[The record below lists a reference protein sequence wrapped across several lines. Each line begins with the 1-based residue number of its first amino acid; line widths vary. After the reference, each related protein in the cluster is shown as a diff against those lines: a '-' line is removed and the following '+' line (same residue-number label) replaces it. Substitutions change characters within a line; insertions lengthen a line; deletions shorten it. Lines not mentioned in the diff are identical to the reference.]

1 MHAPAP
7 VPKSVLRRKLR
18 KALILLSVL
27 AMSLFLLADL
37 YVGVA
42 GALMFWPAH
51 PAQRAMRSAQATMK
65 SPDVEAF
72 VLSNGAHTDL
82 VFPVRSAAVDWSTV
96 FPAADA
102 VAVPPDADFIAVGW
116 GDREFYL
123 HTPTWADLTVS
134 RALGAVAGRNPSLLH
149 VTWLKRSQLA
159 TGADGTG
166 GAYVLPL
173 TSAQYAS
180 LIAHVRAKLPDG
192 RVVPLPGAGYGK
204 QDAFYEA
211 TGSYGP
217 FETCNTWT
225 GRGLREAGL
234 TMGRWTLF
242 DYNVVR
248 HLDAVGR

>member
-1 MHAPAP
+1 M
-7 VPKSVLRRKLR
+7 RRTL
-18 KALILLSVL
+18 KALIVLLL
-27 AMSLFLLADL
+27 ALFLLADL

-42 GALMFWPAH
+42 GALMLWPAH
-51 PAQRAMRSAQATMK
+51 PEQRVVRNAQGVMK
-65 SPDVEAF
+65 PPDVAAY
-72 VLSNGAHTDL
+72 VISNGAHTDL
-82 VFPVRSAAVDWSTV
+82 VFPIRSDGVDWSTV
-96 FPAADA
+96 FLPTDA
-102 VAVPPDADFIAVGW
+102 VAVPSDADFIAIGW

-134 RALGAVAGRNPSLLH
+134 RALGAISGRNPSLLH
-149 VTWLKRSQLA
+149 VTWLKQSQLDA
-159 TGADGTG
+159 TGDISGVYA
-166 GAYVLPL
+166 LPL

-180 LIAHVRAKLPDG
+180 LAAHVRTKLPGG
-192 RVVPLPGAGYGK
+192 RALPLPGTGYGK

-225 GRGLREAGL
+225 GRGLRDAGL
-234 TMGRWTLF
+234 TMGHWTPF

>member
-1 MHAPAP
+1 MQAPAP
-7 VPKSVLRRKLR
+7 EPKIALRRKL
-18 KALILLSVL
+18 KKLPILLLVL

-51 PAQRAMRSAQATMK
+51 PEQRTVRSAQAMVK
-65 SPDVEAF
+65 APEVEAF

-82 VFPVRSAAVDWSTV
+82 VFPVRSAAIDWSTV
-96 FPAADA
+96 FSAADA
-102 VAVPPDADFIAVGW
+102 VAVPSDAEFIAVGW

-159 TGADGTG
+159 AGS
-166 GAYVLPL
+166 AYVLPL

-180 LIAHVRAKLPDG
+180 LIAHVRSKLPDG
-192 RVVPLPGAGYGK
+192 RVVPLPNAGYGK

-225 GRGLREAGL
+225 GRGLRNAGL
-234 TMGRWTLF
+234 TMGRWTPF